1 MRYGELHIPS
11 LRIVRVVQFG
21 LLISFLTMF
30 GPSRATSEL
39 IGVSWFG
46 DFWTID
52 ELSGDA
58 TKVATAGSFY
68 FNSGVLV
75 DSRTFVTANRDGE
88 ILEFD
93 PVTYNVSPLGS
104 LANLRTN
111 DIRGMAASADGQVFV
126 VTWGLPELY
135 TLDLQTGV
143 ADLVG
148 GLSEYIQALDFSLDQ
163 DLFGWSVALGL
174 VHIDSQTGQVDDVN
188 SEIVGPIM
196 QSLAFG
202 PNGRLFGV
210 GQPTG
215 DAPEYVYDINPITG
229 AATILSTIDSAPSI
243 RGIAFI
249 PEPSTGLLL
258 LLGLSFLRVLS
269 TLRTRRLALHL
280 NCNTLEPPPSAPAAY

>member
-1 MRYGELHIPS
+1 
-11 LRIVRVVQFG
+11 
-21 LLISFLTMF
+21 MF
-30 GPSRATSEL
+30 GASRATSEL

-46 DFWTID
+46 DFWMID

-58 TKVATAGSFY
+58 TKVATAGSSY

-75 DSRTFVTANRDGE
+75 DSRSFVTANRDGE
-88 ILEFD
+88 IVEFD
-93 PVTYNVSPLGS
+93 PATYNVSSLGS

-111 DIRGMAASADGQVFV
+111 DIRGMAVSADGQIFV
-126 VTWGLPELY
+126 VTRGLPVIPELY

-148 GLSEYIQALDFSLDQ
+148 GLSEDIQALDFSLDQ
-163 DLFGWSVALGL
+163 DLFGWSFDLGL
-174 VHIDSQTGQVDDVN
+174 VRIDSQTGQVDDIN

-196 QSLAFG
+196 QSLAFD

-210 GQPTG
+210 SQPTG
-215 DAPEYVYDINPITG
+215 DAPEHVYDVNPITG
-229 AATILSTIDSAPSI
+229 AATIISTIDSAPSI

-258 LLGLSFLRVLS
+258 LLGLSVFRVLS
-269 TLRTRRLALHL
+269 TSRTRRL
-280 NCNTLEPPPSAPAAY
+280 TSG